1 MEPAGRETS
10 SRPWTFSRY
19 CSPMLA
25 NEGNGGGAGECGE
38 AVVLGLDGVDNLEVD
53 AVVAK
58 LRCLMEGGGIGD
70 VVGRPVGGG
79 AVLRVKEAVVVAKH

>member
-1 MEPAGRETS
+1 
-10 SRPWTFSRY
+10 
-19 CSPMLA
+19 MLA

-58 LRCLMEGGGIGD
+58 LRCLMEGGAVGD

-79 AVLRVKEAVVVAKH
+79 AVLGVEEAVVVAKH